1 MDNCWISCQITVDMK
16 KVHDDF
22 IIINLYIESAN
33 FTPGAHG
40 SKQSITDSYI
50 EFDISKSPLT
60 TKAWVRGWRCITG

>member
-1 MDNCWISCQITVDMK
+1 MK

-40 SKQSITDSYI
+40 SKQSITDYYI
-50 EFDISKSPLT
+50 EFDISKSPLKFIHFEKA
-60 TKAWVRGWRCITG
+60 TKFLPYF